1 MRLRTTVATRTEPAR
16 RTVLRT
22 SALRHGHANAR
33 RPRAGTEPSTNHRAA
48 NTVTRR
54 PPVCRPRPGKPI
66 ANPELLHTTAVEIAS
81 RTPGRVRMAR
91 RPVDV
96 PRPLVARFGSAR
108 FGPRARAGE
117 AGAPG
122 GSPAKGS
129 PDAAGRWAARD
140 SSAQGG
146 PPARGGENSGG
157 RGDLHPLNRGMVHP
171 GGWYTLG
178 SRLSALGSRLSAL
191 GSRLSALGSRLSA
204 LGSRLSALGSRLSAL
219 GSRLSALGSR
229 LSALG
234 SRLSALLI
242 ASSEFAPDAPSCG
255 VRTAAGDCAVA
266 GARPSTSCRSIRI
279 DVRPC
284 GVSEG
289 PIFDPHGHI
298 INRNIRKSPSHRGAS
313 GPATAG
319 RWFRSAAR
327 SLARS
332 CPGSVTMRVG
342 RVRGRPG
349 PASAGAAAS
358 RRRRRP
364 PRRGGEKGKALQL
377 RGFVPSHAM
386 ADTDRRG
393 TGGPG
398 ASESQFTSRRAFS
411 PPQLHESPW
420 QAKTSPRRHES
431 HRVSAD
437 RGRRPPNASNG

>member
-1 MRLRTTVATRTEPAR
+1 MCLLDPSLPASATPASAPAPAR
-16 RTVLRT
+16 
-22 SALRHGHANAR
+22 AKPGHREDAR
-33 RPRAGTEPSTNHRAA
+33 RRARRMPPEGGRCGTRQ
-48 NTVTRR
+48 RR
-54 PPVCRPRPGKPI
+54 GGRPRGAGRI
-66 ANPELLHTTAVEIAS
+66 QAVGVTCI
-81 RTPGRVRMAR
+81 
-91 RPVDV
+91 
-96 PRPLVARFGSAR
+96 GSA
-108 FGPRARAGE
+108 AAW
-117 AGAPG
+117 GA
-122 GSPAKGS
+122 
-129 PDAAGRWAARD
+129 AAVGI
-140 SSAQGG
+140 
-146 PPARGGENSGG
+146 
-157 RGDLHPLNRGMVHP
+157 
-171 GGWYTLG
+171 
-178 SRLSALGSRLSAL
+178 LSALGS
-191 GSRLSALGSRLSA
+191 
-204 LGSRLSALGSRLSAL
+204 
-219 GSRLSALGSR
+219 
-229 LSALG
+229 
-234 SRLSALLI
+234 LLI

-266 GARPSTSCRSIRI
+266 GARPSTSCRFIRI

-284 GVSEG
+284 GVSDG

-377 RGFVPSHAM
+377 QGYVSSHAM

-398 ASESQFTSRRAFS
+398 ASESRFTSRRAFS

>member
-1 MRLRTTVATRTEPAR
+1 MRRA
-16 RTVLRT
+16 
-22 SALRHGHANAR
+22 SA
-33 RPRAGTEPSTNHRAA
+33 STGL
-48 NTVTRR
+48 
-54 PPVCRPRPGKPI
+54 RPGKI
-66 ANPELLHTTAVEIAS
+66 ANPECARDSRRKRERTRGVSGRGSGHAS
-81 RTPGRVRMAR
+81 AAPASVSRHR
-91 RPVDV
+91 R
-96 PRPLVARFGSAR
+96 
-108 FGPRARAGE
+108 
-117 AGAPG
+117 GAPEVPG
-122 GSPAKGS
+122 EGA
-129 PDAAGRWAARD
+129 DAGWAARD

-146 PPARGGENSGG
+146 VSGG
-157 RGDLHPLNRGMVHP
+157 RGDLHRLSRGVERR
-171 GGWYTLG
+171 GGWYTLSAGLGSRVSALGSRVSALGSRLSSRGSRGSRLSSRVSGLGSRGSRVSGLGSRVSGLGSRVSALGSRVSALGSRVSGLG
-178 SRLSALGSRLSAL
+178 SRLSALGSRVSAL
-191 GSRLSALGSRLSA
+191 GS
-204 LGSRLSALGSRLSAL
+204 
-219 GSRLSALGSR
+219 
-229 LSALG
+229 
-234 SRLSALLI
+234 LLI
-242 ASSEFAPDAPSCG
+242 ASSEIAPDAPSCG

-266 GARPSTSCRSIRI
+266 GARPSTSCRFIRI

-289 PIFDPHGHI
+289 PIFDLHVYI

-327 SLARS
+327 TRARS

-398 ASESQFTSRRAFS
+398 ASESRFTSRRAFS